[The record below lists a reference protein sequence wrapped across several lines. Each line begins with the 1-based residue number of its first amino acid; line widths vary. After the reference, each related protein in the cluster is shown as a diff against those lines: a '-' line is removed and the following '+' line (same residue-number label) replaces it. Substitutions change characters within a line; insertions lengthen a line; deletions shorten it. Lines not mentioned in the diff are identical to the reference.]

1 MRKVKQLF
9 WILVSVLAL
18 SFFLLVILGKRMSSV
33 LYKYINA
40 ETKRFTSNA
49 INSIVNDTISENI
62 EDDLFTIVKSP
73 NGEIEILD
81 YNTKKVNELLGK
93 ITNKVQQR
101 LEKLEDGDLNG
112 LRISDNFRLKNNNSL
127 KRGILC
133 EIPMGS
139 LRGNTLL
146 VNIGPNIPVK
156 IAFIGQV
163 QSNLNTKVSNYG
175 INNLVLQI
183 DLQVEVEQ
191 YITMPIMSKKSTLKI
206 TAPITIKIIQGVV
219 PNYYLTG
226 IEKNSNYVASPIE

>member
-1 MRKVKQLF
+1 MRKIRQLF
-9 WILVSVLAL
+9 WILLSVVAL
-18 SFFLLVILGKRMSSV
+18 SFFLLTMLGKRMSTV

-62 EDDLFTIVKSP
+62 EEDLFTIVKSP

-101 LEKLEDGDLNG
+101 LEKLEDGDLND
-112 LRISDNFRLKNNNSL
+112 LRISDNFRLKDNNSL
-127 KRGILC
+127 RKGILC

-146 VNIGPNIPVK
+146 VNLGPNIPVK

-163 QSNLNTKVSNYG
+163 QSNLNTKVSDYG

-206 TAPITIKIIQGVV
+206 TAPITIKIIQGLV

-226 IEKNSNYVASPIE
+226 IEKNSNYVTS